1 MSGVRRWLGEFAS
14 RNVPAKVLS
23 LLLACIVWYATNVVE
38 RDAERVVA
46 VPLALRQVPR
56 NLVITDWPRDRV
68 QVTVRGPRP
77 LLAGVDE
84 QRARLL
90 MRLNTLDQGENWL
103 DLKAGFLEPE
113 LPRRLKVVRLEP
125 GRVLV
130 QAERLK
136 RRSLPVRATLV
147 GTPAFGFRT
156 SGVRTDPERA
166 EVSGPAQQIG
176 DLDELQTVPVDIGGA
191 QSSVQRRALIEW
203 VGDFVTF
210 MPDRVTVTVEL
221 EEVMVTREFP
231 NVPVHVVGPTGVR
244 LVPPTVSLTL
254 RGPQRVLH
262 EYRLPPQ
269 AAHVNAAGMTPGAH
283 QVEVLVDVPG
293 TVEVI
298 TREPN
303 VHRLVVEEG
312 PTS

>member
-1 MSGVRRWLGEFAS
+1 MSTVIRYLREFAS
-14 RNVPAKVLS
+14 RNLAAKMLS
-23 LLLACIVWYATNVVE
+23 LLLACLVWYSTNAVE

-56 NLVITDWPRDRV
+56 NLVVTDWPRERI

-77 LLAGVDE
+77 LLDGIDE
-84 QRARLL
+84 RRARLL
-90 MRLNTLDQGENWL
+90 MRLTALDQGENWL
-103 DLKAGFLEPE
+103 DLKAAVLEPE
-113 LPRRLKVVRLEP
+113 VPRRLKVVRLEP

-136 RRSLPVRATLV
+136 RRSLPVRATV
-147 GTPAFGFRT
+147 AGTPTFGFRT
-156 SGVRTDPERA
+156 AGITVAPERV
-166 EVSGPAQQIG
+166 EVSGPAQEIG
-176 DLDELQTVPVDIGGA
+176 ELTELHTVPVDIGKQ
-191 QSSVQRRALIEW
+191 QSTVQRRALIEW

-210 MPDRVTVTVEL
+210 LPDRVLVTVEI

-231 NVPVHVVGPTGVR
+231 DVAVHVLGPEGAR
-244 LVPPTVSLTL
+244 LEPATISLTL

-269 AAHVNAAGMTPGAH
+269 AAHVSAVGMSPGEH
-283 QVEVLVDVPG
+283 QVDVLVDVPG

-303 VHRLVVEEG
+303 VHRLLLPEG
-312 PTS
+312 VTP